1 MTPQTEKQKNK
12 TMQTFHPIKHLLIV
26 AAVAI
31 LAQACSTGMQ
41 ITTDHYERAE
51 ALLAPNIRKLV
62 YHLEVQPNWLE
73 DGPAFWH
80 VTQTREGKRFFLT
93 NIDDASTQP
102 AFDHQ
107 AIANALSAETGEDV
121 DEADLPFNRIGF
133 SNDKVVTFRFENI
146 DWAFDTGNNRLT
158 KREAEGTGRRL
169 EGLSPDGRSRAFIRD
184 HNLFVQDLETG
195 EELQLSHD
203 GHPDYSY
210 ANTYGWYDLM
220 EGENGSRPE
229 NFFVNWAPDS
239 RKLLTYVTDIS
250 MAEKMYLL
258 DFSIDSLF
266 RPRLLSYYRGSP
278 GDTTL
283 VWNKPVVFDL
293 DTGSKTFLEVDP
305 IPHFMGVPFSW
316 TEASDSLYALYP
328 HRGFKQ
334 ADVIKIDL
342 ATGRSH
348 VLVSERSN
356 TSVEYTNL
364 IMRRIGEGRLLFSSQ
379 ASGWHHLYIYDW
391 KSGDLINPV
400 TSGDFVVKSVLHIDE
415 EKGIIYF
422 LAGGREPGR
431 NPYYDHLYRVDLDGN
446 NLSLLTP
453 EDAHHQVSLSPCR
466 RYFTNNY
473 SRVDLPTVSLLREL
487 ESGETLFEISRA
499 DAGELLASG
508 WTPPL
513 PFTVK
518 GRDGVTDIHG
528 VIYQPENFN
537 PRKKHPIIDYT
548 YTGPHTS
555 TTPKSFSNALM
566 NIQNPLRAFGFAIVV
581 VDGMGTAHRSKAFRD
596 VSYMNMGY
604 NLDCHVAAIRQLA
617 AEYSWMDTTRI
628 GIYGHSA
635 GGYDAGR
642 ALLQYPDF
650 YKVGVASAADHDH
663 RMEKAWWPEMYMGY
677 PAGDFYHEQS
687 NVTNAHKLE
696 GRLLIAHGGIDEN
709 VNPSATYKLAEYLI
723 RAGKDFDM
731 LILPGTNHS
740 FGRAD
745 GDYFT
750 KIRWNYFIKH
760 LLPAEP
766 VLHYQLSQ

>member
-1 MTPQTEKQKNK
+1 MPTKP
-12 TMQTFHPIKHLLIV
+12 FIRLLFIV
-26 AAVAI
+26 AAAAI
-31 LAQACSTGMQ
+31 LSQGCSTGLQ
-41 ITTDHYERAE
+41 ITSDHYERAE
-51 ALLAPNIRKLV
+51 ALLAPNIRKLA
-62 YHLEVQPNWLE
+62 YHLEVQPNWHE
-73 DGPAFWH
+73 DGSAFWH

-93 NIDDASTQP
+93 NIEGAYTRP
-102 AFDHQ
+102 AFDHRAL
-107 AIANALSAETGEDV
+107 AIALSEETGKEV
-121 DEADLPFNRIGF
+121 DQANLPFTRIGF
-133 SNDKVVTFRFENI
+133 SNSQLVTFRFE
-146 DWAFDTGNNRLT
+146 DAEWAFDTENNRLT
-158 KREAEGTGRRL
+158 KRDAENEGRRPR
-169 EGLSPDGRSRAFIRD
+169 GLSPDGQSQAFIRN
-184 HNLFVQDLETG
+184 HNLFVKNLETG

-203 GHPDYSY
+203 GRTDYAY
-210 ANTYGWYDLM
+210 ANTYGWGDLM

-229 NFFVNWAPDS
+229 NLFVNWSPDS
-239 RKLLTYVTDIS
+239 RKLLTYVTDLS

-258 DFSIDSLF
+258 DFSVDSLF

-283 VWNKPVVFDL
+283 VWYKPVVFDL
-293 DTGSKTFLEVDP
+293 DTGDETFLEVDP
-305 IPHFMGVPFSW
+305 IPHFMGVPFNW
-316 TEASDSLYALYP
+316 TDASDSLYALYP

-334 ADVIKIDL
+334 ADVIKIEV
-342 ATGRSH
+342 ASGRSH
-348 VLVSERSN
+348 VLVSETSN

-364 IMRRIGEGRLLFSSQ
+364 IMRRIGERQLLFSSHT
-379 ASGWHHLYIYDW
+379 SGWHHLYLYDW
-391 KSGDLINPV
+391 NSGELINPV
-400 TSGDFVVKSVLHIDE
+400 TSGEFVVKSVPHIDE
-415 EKGIIYF
+415 ENGIIYF

-446 NLSLLTP
+446 NLTLLTP
-453 EDAHHQVSLSPCR
+453 EDAHHQVSLSPCKS
-466 RYFTNNY
+466 YFTNNY
-473 SRVDLPTVSLLREL
+473 SRVDLPTISLFREL
-487 ESGETLFEISRA
+487 ETGRTIFEISRA
-499 DAGELLASG
+499 DDSDLLASG

-518 GRDGVTDIHG
+518 GRDGVTDIYG
-528 VIYQPENFN
+528 VIYQPEDFN
-537 PRKKHPIIDYT
+537 PRRKYPIIDYT

-555 TTPKSFSNALM
+555 TTPRSFSNTLI
-566 NIQNPLRAFGFAIVV
+566 NIQNPLRAFGFAVIV
-581 VDGMGTAHRSKAFRD
+581 VDGMGTANRSKAFRD

-617 AEYSWMDTTRI
+617 AEHNWIDTTRV

-642 ALLQYPDF
+642 AMLQYPDF

-687 NVTNAHKLE
+687 NITNAHKLQ

-723 RAGKDFDM
+723 RAGMDFDM

-766 VLHYQLSQ
+766 ILHYQLRH